1 MTGPDRAGRPHG
13 VGGRS
18 TRRGF
23 LAGAGAALGA
33 GTALAAV
40 GSPEAQAANRF
51 PGAQLDTIPF
61 HGSHQAGI
69 STPAQEHLQFGAFDI
84 VSDSVDELRRLLRSW
99 SRAAALIAAGEVIG
113 EFRKE
118 GRPPVDTGEAVG
130 LGPSRV
136 TVTFGFGPAVFGR
149 RFGLGRLRPA
159 PLVKLPH
166 FSRDALQ
173 PRISGGD
180 LAVQVCS
187 DDPQVAFHALH
198 DLTRLAQGV
207 ARPRWVLAGF
217 GRTGNTGHTPT
228 PRNLMG
234 FKDGT
239 ANIVGEDAAALRRF
253 VWASER
259 ESPRWMIGGS
269 YMVVRR
275 IRIGLGEWDR
285 RTLHDQE
292 AAVGRHKLSGA
303 PLGGH
308 HEHDPINLGAQRRG
322 SLVIPFD
329 AHVRLAS
336 QGYNGG
342 QRLLRRGYS
351 YVDGVDGHSPG
362 AGLLFICY
370 QRDPRAQFIPIQRRL
385 SIDALNHFTQHVGS
399 AIFACPPGAQAGGYV
414 GEGLLG

>member
-1 MTGPDRAGRPHG
+1 LTGPDRTGRPEET

-33 GTALAAV
+33 TAL
-40 GSPEAQAANRF
+40 PEAQAAAGSARYR
-51 PGAQLDTIPF
+51 ADAVPF

-69 STPAQEHLQFGAFDI
+69 STPAQEHLQFGAFDV
-84 VSDSVDELRRLLRSW
+84 VSDSVDDLRRLLRSW
-99 SRAAALIAAGEVIG
+99 SRAASLIATGEVIG
-113 EFRKE
+113 EFRQAD
-118 GRPPVDTGEAVG
+118 RPPVDTGEAVG

-136 TVTFGFGPAVFGR
+136 TVTFGLGPGIFGR
-149 RFGLGRLRPA
+149 RFGLAGSRPA
-159 PLVKLPH
+159 PLIKLPR
-166 FSRDALQ
+166 FSHDALQ
-173 PRISGGD
+173 PRFSGGD
-180 LAVQVCS
+180 LAVQVCA

-198 DLTRLAQGV
+198 DLTRLAHGV

-217 GRTGNTGHTPT
+217 GRTGNTSQAPT

-239 ANIVGEDAAALRRF
+239 ANIVGEDAAALRQF

-259 ESPRWMIGGS
+259 ESPRWMHGGS

-275 IRIGLGEWDR
+275 IRISLGRWDA

-303 PLGGH
+303 PLSGQ

-329 AHVRLAS
+329 AHIRLAS

-342 QRLLRRGYS
+342 QRILRRGYS
-351 YVDGVDGHSPG
+351 YVDGIDDRSPA

-370 QRDPRAQFIPIQRRL
+370 QRDPRAQFVPIQRRL
-385 SIDALNHFTQHVGS
+385 SLDALNHFTQHVGS
-399 AIFACPPGAQAGGYV
+399 AIFACPPGARAGGYV